1 MSLSHAE
8 PERAPE
14 EAPRLARTPTLT
26 EHHLLALQRTAG
38 NAAVTR
44 MIQRWTAPVVT
55 LKSDEELIE
64 DAIRDGDVTAIKEIR
79 DYSKATSDQRL
90 RMIELL
96 VAQGWVG
103 GRDESVVYTLW
114 SSFGSGLPS
123 VAAGNMVLWRKSVE
137 EVSALKDHPAIKKV
151 VADFLA
157 AVRSTVSGYL
167 RGNEQIVRD
176 ELARLGLDKEERVD
190 TDKLIA
196 DQQLLLAQVAD
207 AQAQLQALR
216 GVEVGYLD
224 AYDPT
229 MGPPKSPLEGG
240 ERKRP
245 QPVPF
250 VPGSPPQHGP
260 NGDEEYPMVPYE
272 MTMASHQG
280 LTNEIGELA
289 KGNPAVYAIM
299 SQSGGDPEAGREV
312 AGANPAEARAQLRD
326 PLNTVLANIAKTG
339 THLADRDFLLKL
351 GPVHRQ
357 LQGAGTF
364 ATPFA
369 AAVIEDALADYAD
382 AQFWVELGL
391 TSLSAAAFAIGSL
404 ASGGLAAVLLGGSLA
419 VSGGMAA
426 TKVAEWDALRSAKG
440 SAVSADTEV
449 VDQGTVNTAAL
460 EAAMAVAQTVLDAA
474 HVAVKL
480 AKPVAGIAI
489 DFAKKLS
496 HGGVEGTCVG
506 VFEAK
511 HLGFGPDV
519 VVKVFKTET
528 PDQIAA
534 FTRELENAAVAGRSR
549 NASSF
554 FGEVPVG
561 VPGQRGYAMSKVE
574 GGVTVWEGIEE
585 HLTQAQKDAGEAEAR
600 KWAAKVKPHT
610 GADIRAY
617 NRHLV
622 EQGYITYDV
631 QGLVQEDGHWVAIDY
646 GGVQKLPPVDSPE
659 YATVLKNATALV
671 DEEAARMDA
680 IAAANA
686 TARN

>member
-8 PERAPE
+8 PERAREDERRP
-14 EAPRLARTPTLT
+14 APSPTFAT
-26 EHHLLALQRTAG
+26 HHLLALQRTAG

-44 MIQRWTAPVVT
+44 MVQRWTMPGVT

-64 DAIRDGDVTAIKEIR
+64 AAIDDGDVTAIKEIR
-79 DYSKATSDQRL
+79 DFSKATAGQRL

-96 VAQGWVG
+96 VVQGWVG
-103 GRDESVVYTLW
+103 GRDESTVYSLW
-114 SSFGSGLPS
+114 STFGSGLPS
-123 VAAGNMVLWRKSVE
+123 VAAANMVLWRKSAE

-176 ELARLGLDKEERVD
+176 ELARLGLDKEENAD

-216 GVEVGYLD
+216 SVEVGYVV

-229 MGPPKSPLEGG
+229 MGAPGPLEGG

-250 VPGSPPQHGP
+250 VPGAPPQHGP

-272 MTMASHQG
+272 ITMASHEG
-280 LTNEIGELA
+280 LLKEIGELA

-299 SQSGGDPEAGREV
+299 SKSGGDPAAGREV
-312 AGANPAEARAQLRD
+312 AGAKPGEARGQLRD
-326 PLNTVLANIAKTG
+326 SLNGVLANIAKTQA
-339 THLADRDFLLKL
+339 HLGDQSFLLKL

-357 LQGAGTF
+357 LEGSGTF

-369 AAVIEDALADYAD
+369 TAVIEDALKDYAD

-419 VSGGMAA
+419 VSGGIAA
-426 TKVAEWDALRSAKG
+426 SKAGEWDALRSAKG
-440 SAVSADTEV
+440 TAVSADTEV
-449 VDQGTVNTAAL
+449 VDQSTVNTAAL
-460 EAAMAVAQTVLDAA
+460 EAAMAVAQSVLDAA
-474 HVAVKL
+474 QIAVKL
-480 AKPVAGIAI
+480 AKPIAGIAI
-489 DFAKKLS
+489 DFTKRLS
-496 HGGVEGTCVG
+496 HGGVVGTCVG

-528 PDQIAA
+528 PAQIAA
-534 FTRELENAAVAGRSR
+534 FTEELEKAAVAGRSR
-549 NASSF
+549 NAASF

-574 GGVTVWEGIEE
+574 GGVTVFEELAE
-585 HLTQAQKDAGEAEAR
+585 HLTPAEMEAGEAEAR
-600 KWAAKVKPHT
+600 KWASKVRPHT
-610 GADIRAY
+610 GADVRAY
-617 NRHLV
+617 YKHLLD
-622 EQGYITYDV
+622 EGYMTYDL
-631 QGLVQEDGHWVAIDY
+631 QGLVKEDGHWVAIDY
-646 GGVQKLPPVDSPE
+646 GGVQKLPPVNDPG
-659 YATVLKNATALV
+659 YATIVKNATDLME
-671 DEEAARMDA
+671 EEAARMDGL
-680 IAAANA
+680 AAVNA
-686 TARN
+686 SAGN